1 MHLSAITE
9 QRGCCA
15 CIRGAATTA
24 ACRYTTPG
32 GLRESALAAG
42 LRDQP
47 LEDVSN
53 QLKARYMLYSPGG
66 GMARELAKN
75 PTVLLVND
83 ILFAHGG
90 VLPPHGELTDPG
102 RRSGHI

>member
-1 MHLSAITE
+1 MPVSEGLPLLPVCT
-9 QRGCCA
+9 
-15 CIRGAATTA
+15 

-90 VLPPHGELTDPG
+90 VLPPHGELPEPG
-102 RRSGHI
+102 NCSGHI

>member
-1 MHLSAITE
+1 MFAPRHQ
-9 QRGCCA
+9 QRNLC
-15 CIRGAATTA
+15 
-24 ACRYTTPG
+24 CRYATRG

-42 LRDQP
+42 LRDVP

-53 QLKARYMLYSPGG
+53 QLRARYLLYAPGG
-66 GMARELAKN
+66 GMALELAKN

-90 VLPPHGELTDPG
+90 VLPRHGERGCCLPASSASSAADC
-102 RRSGHI
+102 HV